1 MEPPIEGYV
10 GPTGPSTFGRRA
22 FLGRAATGA
31 AMLAVAE
38 ILAACHTDQGG
49 ESSRGPSSGQPA
61 DWNAWWARQRASG
74 ASGSVSFA
82 NWPFYIDTAP
92 HNRHPSLERF
102 TRSSG
107 ISVKYFHPIQGNA
120 SFLAKIQ
127 PYLEAGLP
135 PFYDLIVMTNGPEVS
150 KLIDSGWLTPLD
162 QTRLQNF
169 KANASDLVRDPNW
182 DPGNR
187 HTVAW
192 QSGLTGIGYRKEAVD
207 ALGHAP
213 TSIHDLFDP
222 SLKGR
227 VGMMS
232 DLNDLGSVGLLAV
245 DVVPADS
252 SHDDWYRAAGKLR
265 EQRAS
270 GVVRGYLDQS
280 YLHALKK
287 GDIWIGQAW
296 SGDIFQAQQ
305 AGAALEFVVPDEG
318 AMIWTDNMMIP
329 MHARHPVDAMELI
342 DFVYRP
348 EIAAMIADWVWYLSP
363 VPAAK
368 EIVAT
373 QLGDPAVASS
383 PLVFPTPG
391 QLGAGTVKQYRVF
404 QSEDE
409 ATLWSTVFGSVSLGL

>member
-1 MEPPIEGYV
+1 VVEPSIDSGS
-10 GPTGPSTFGRRA
+10 GPRGSSTFDRRA
-22 FLGRAATGA
+22 FLGRAAIGVA
-31 AMLAVAE
+31 GLATAGF
-38 ILAACHTDQGG
+38 LAACHTGQGDQGAVG
-49 ESSRGPSSGQPA
+49 AASAQPVN
-61 DWNAWWARQRASG
+61 WPAWWSRQRTG
-74 ASGSVSFA
+74 GWMNFA
-82 NWPFYIDTAP
+82 NWPFYIDTAA

-102 TRSSG
+102 TGSSG
-107 ISVKYFHPIQGNA
+107 VRVKYFHPIQGNA
-120 SFLAKIQ
+120 SFLDKIQ

-135 PFYDLIVMTNGPEVS
+135 PFYDLIVMTNGPEVT

-162 QTRLQNF
+162 QKRLQNF
-169 KANASDLVRDPNW
+169 NANASDLVRDPIW

-192 QSGLTGIGYRKEAVD
+192 QSGLTGIAYRKEAVA
-207 ALGHAP
+207 ALGHVP
-213 TSIHDLFDP
+213 RSIGDLFDP

-232 DLNDLGSVGLLAV
+232 DLNDLGSVGLLAIGV
-245 DVVPADS
+245 EPS
-252 SHDDWYRAAGKLR
+252 TSTHDDWTRAANKLR
-265 EQRAS
+265 EQRAL

-280 YLHALKK
+280 YLHALRT

-305 AGAALEFVVPDEG
+305 AGAALEFVVPEEG
-318 AMIWTDNMMIP
+318 AMLWTDNMMIP
-329 MHARHPVDAMELI
+329 MHARHPLDAMELM

-373 QLGDPAVASS
+373 QLGDPAVAHS
-383 PLVFPTPG
+383 PLVFPTPD
-391 QLGAGTVKQYRVF
+391 QLNGSNVKQYPVF
-404 QSEDE
+404 KSEEE
-409 ATLWSTVFGSVSLGL
+409 AALWSSIFGSVSLGL